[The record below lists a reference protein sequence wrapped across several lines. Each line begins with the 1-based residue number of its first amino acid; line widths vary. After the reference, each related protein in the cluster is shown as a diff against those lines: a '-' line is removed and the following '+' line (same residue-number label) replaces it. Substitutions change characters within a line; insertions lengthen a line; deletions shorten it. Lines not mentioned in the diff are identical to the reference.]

1 MTSFITEATRSVIT
15 ASSYRALS
23 ASAGVIAILL
33 LVVLLAQKEVVRA
46 IWPSRSRP
54 AMRKLDVAI
63 VPLLMAFALIFAMRL
78 VTFLVGGLR

>member
-1 MTSFITEATRSVIT
+1 MTSFVTEATRSVIT

-54 AMRKLDVAI
+54 ASCRSTTICTSRPAT
-63 VPLLMAFALIFAMRL
+63 PSPR
-78 VTFLVGGLR
+78 TN